1 MSFRSNWFQ
10 HDGVED
16 AVGQLYIN
24 ERALRARAGL
34 MLIIP
39 TILLFIRLDHG
50 MHMEM
55 IMDMSTGQMVPR
67 EYSHTLPYILLVLAM
82 WEMVMPMSKATARL
96 SLTAQL
102 GTLLTRGQPPTFVPM
117 RPKLMAW
124 SIGWVMAVIC
134 LASAIGMDQFSYMH
148 PAPQYLIYI
157 CMGFM
162 WLEAVANICAGC
174 ILYNALAR
182 VGIVKEACATCQW
195 PPVQQQG

>member
-67 EYSHTLPYILLVLAM
+67 EYNHIVPYFLLVLAM

-102 GTLLTRGQPPTFVPM
+102 GTLLTRGQPPTLCPCDQNSW
-117 RPKLMAW
+117 R
-124 SIGWVMAVIC
+124 G
-134 LASAIGMDQFSYMH
+134 AS
-148 PAPQYLIYI
+148 
-157 CMGFM
+157 
-162 WLEAVANICAGC
+162 
-174 ILYNALAR
+174 
-182 VGIVKEACATCQW
+182 VG
-195 PPVQQQG
+195 